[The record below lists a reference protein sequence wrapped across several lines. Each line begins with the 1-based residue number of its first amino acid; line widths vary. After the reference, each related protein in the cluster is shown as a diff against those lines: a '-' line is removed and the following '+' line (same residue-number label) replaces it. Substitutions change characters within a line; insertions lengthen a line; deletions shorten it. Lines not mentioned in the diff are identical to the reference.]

1 MTIDRHHRE
10 AAKRKFRAMAL
21 DMIEILL
28 DNASKPGYYGE
39 ERLELVSRDGEI
51 IHIKSTQSTIHKH

>member
-1 MTIDRHHRE
+1 
-10 AAKRKFRAMAL
+10 MAL